1 MSKYVKFNNNPLN
14 LNTKRIPSIIYIRK
28 TLGINSLKKI
38 HSLNTSRENSLNKS
52 KILQIK
58 NNNNGNQNKS
68 ISRANKLLFKR
79 EPFFSKGNYSSINL
93 THSLNNTLYQNLN
106 KTISNNNLYA
116 IQTEKN
122 SLNLQNFIIN
132 ISLSKNNKFENKDF
146 KKLLSKLIRDEY
158 SESILKTL
166 FEDEKINE
174 NFLSNHKI
182 TEKMR
187 TRMVD
192 WMIEVLSNYK
202 CDESTFFESV
212 NIMDR
217 YFKECEKKNIIL
229 QPSELHL
236 IGIVSMFIASK
247 YQDIYPMR
255 IKVIQ
260 EKIAHG
266 KLSCDDIKK
275 REEEIMK
282 FLDYS
287 IGLPTIWDFI
297 NIFIEEIFFIENN
310 NYHINCKILLDYN
323 FDDVK
328 DKNKELSILVNKL
341 YTENMINLLKCVCV
355 YLGKMNCHDYNLMQ
369 KKKSLIAASTIF
381 VGMKICEQIN
391 KEEYFNEY
399 FLKRLIWISK
409 KNESDIIKNAQK
421 ILYNAQNFES
431 VFGNLENLKKIHFN
445 AILSL
450 KNTK

>member
-1 MSKYVKFNNNPLN
+1 VK
-14 LNTKRIPSIIYIRK
+14 
-28 TLGINSLKKI
+28 
-38 HSLNTSRENSLNKS
+38 
-52 KILQIK
+52 
-58 NNNNGNQNKS
+58 
-68 ISRANKLLFKR
+68 
-79 EPFFSKGNYSSINL
+79 
-93 THSLNNTLYQNLN
+93 
-106 KTISNNNLYA
+106 
-116 IQTEKN
+116 
-122 SLNLQNFIIN
+122 
-132 ISLSKNNKFENKDF
+132 
-146 KKLLSKLIRDEY
+146 
-158 SESILKTL
+158 
-166 FEDEKINE
+166 
-174 NFLSNHKI
+174 
-182 TEKMR
+182 
-187 TRMVD
+187 
-192 WMIEVLSNYK
+192 
-202 CDESTFFESV
+202 
-212 NIMDR
+212 
-217 YFKECEKKNIIL
+217 KKNIIL

-399 FLKRLIWISK
+399 FLKRLIWISQ

>member
-146 KKLLSKLIRDEY
+146 KKLLSKLIRD
-158 SESILKTL
+158 
-166 FEDEKINE
+166 
-174 NFLSNHKI
+174 
-182 TEKMR
+182 

-297 NIFIEEIFFIENN
+297 NIFIEEIFFVENN

-355 YLGKMNCHDYNLMQ
+355 YLAKMNCHDYILMQ

-399 FLKRLIWISK
+399 FLKRLVWISK